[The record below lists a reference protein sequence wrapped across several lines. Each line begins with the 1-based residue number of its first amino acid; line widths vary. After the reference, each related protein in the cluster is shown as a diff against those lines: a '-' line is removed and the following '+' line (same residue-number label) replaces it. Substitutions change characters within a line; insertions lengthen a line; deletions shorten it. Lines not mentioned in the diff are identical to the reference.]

1 MYKYFLGIDISKDSF
16 DVTLLEANKQ
26 LFHNKFNMDIK
37 GFNDLLQSLSLYPK
51 DKLLIAMESTGI
63 YHLPL
68 LSFLLDNSFNCVVVN
83 PILIKN
89 FISSTTLRKTK
100 NDKLDSYL
108 IALFASK
115 AYQYLHLAKHSDIE
129 NIKPIIRERET
140 ISKQIAKLKTEIK
153 TILSTLFP
161 ELLHHTNVFTSSIL
175 NLLLQAPS
183 VHIIRNLKE
192 KTVNKILKTNG
203 NRVKISAKEII
214 SLANNSIAISDKYL
228 QKILTSKIRRLFYLQ
243 EELSFLDEEL
253 TNSLE
258 DTDYNNDIEILQS
271 IPGIGSVTSKNFIVE
286 ISSISNFKS
295 VKQLCAFIGI
305 DPSLKQSGSSVF
317 HQGNISK
324 RGNSYLRRTIFQ
336 MASSVI
342 RYCDKFKSY
351 YTKKRSEG
359 KKYKQAVIATANK
372 LLRTIFSLLK
382 SKSKFNPEL
391 A

>member
-16 DVTLLEANKQ
+16 DVTLLKANKQ
-26 LFHNKFNMDIK
+26 LFHSKFDMDIK
-37 GFNDLLQSLSLYPK
+37 GFNDLLQSLASYPQ
-51 DKLLIAMESTGI
+51 DTLLITMESTGI

-68 LSFLLDNSFNCVVVN
+68 LSFLLDNNFNCVVVN

-115 AYQYLHLAKHSDIE
+115 AYHSLHLAKHSDIE

-153 TILSTLFP
+153 TILSILFP

-214 SLANNSIAISDKYL
+214 SLANNSIAVSDKYL
-228 QKILTSKIRRLFYLQ
+228 QKILSSKIRRLFYLQ
-243 EELSFLDEEL
+243 DELSFLDEEL

-271 IPGIGSVTSKNFIVE
+271 IPGIGSVTSKNFIIE

-382 SKSKFNPEL
+382 SKTKFDPKL